1 MNTAAT
7 PHNDG
12 QVLWQVNNGVGH
24 IVLDRPNGANAL
36 SVPMARQLTAAVLQ
50 ATQSDVGA
58 VLISARGKQFCA
70 GGDIREFVA
79 NIDRFDALATDILA
93 MAHPA
98 IHQLTQLSVPVISA
112 LQGPVGGAGIAM
124 ALCADIVLASSSMFM
139 RGGYSAIGLSPDLG
153 SSYYLSRRAG
163 AARAKYLLMSN
174 RPISAQD
181 ALRMGIFDEL
191 HEPEQLM
198 PEAIKLA
205 EELAAGATNALAHIK
220 KLCDNAHGHDL
231 AQHLQEE
238 KLAITDCSR
247 HANSREGV
255 NAFLEKRPAAF
266 TRVC

>member
-1 MNTAAT
+1 MS
-7 PHNDG
+7 DL
-12 QVLWQVNNGVGH
+12 VLWEVRNGVGH
-24 IVLDRPNGANAL
+24 IILNQPDQGNVI
-36 SVPMARQLTAAVLQ
+36 STPMAHALTAVVQQ
-50 ATQSDVGA
+50 ASRAEIGA
-58 VLISARGKQFCA
+58 VLISASGKQFCV
-70 GGDIREFVA
+70 GGDIREFVQ
-79 NIDRFDALATDILA
+79 NREQLPALIEEL
-93 MAHPA
+93 
-98 IHQLTQLSVPVISA
+98 LSALNPVMQTLVTLPVPVISA
-112 LQGPVGGAGIAM
+112 IQGNIGGGGLGLG
-124 ALCADIVLASSSMFM
+124 LCADLVLASSKVFL

-163 AARAKYLLMSN
+163 AERAKYLLMSN

-220 KLCDNAHGHDL
+220 KLCDNAHGHVL